1 MSNETEEAER
11 RAFEDGW
18 IRCCTEAADAV
29 MPEATFQAWFAHHL
43 IGPFP
48 MQRVA
53 REPDFDPKRSTSPHA
68 ATFNTSVHL
77 DIVICRNESVRL
89 PHRASK
95 QVRGLGG
102 WDSLRELPIISEVK
116 IGSSTINGFSYSSVV
131 QDYIKLSMF
140 LDEAD
145 ERGAEVKAFMCIL
158 DNHPTRRANPRMIR
172 RHLER
177 CRPEITTLW
186 WSNHGTTWD
195 DGW

>member
-1 MSNETEEAER
+1 MSNETQEAER
-11 RAFEDGW
+11 QAFEDSW

-43 IGPFP
+43 IGLFP
-48 MQRVA
+48 MQQVA
-53 REPDFDPKRSTSPHA
+53 HEPDFDPKRSTSPHA

-95 QVRGLGG
+95 QVRGVGG
-102 WDSLRELPIISEVK
+102 WGSLCDLPIISEVK

-140 LDEAD
+140 LDVGVDVELD
-145 ERGAEVKAFMCIL
+145 LPERSIHFQRAPLI
-158 DNHPTRRANPRMIR
+158 PRRGPMP
-172 RHLER
+172 R
-177 CRPEITTLW
+177 CRPHQHRAALPLVGRTQW
-186 WSNHGTTWD
+186 
-195 DGW
+195 